1 MKLLINTESLLP
13 PITGIGTY
21 TQNLLEQFL
30 AMQALETIEC
40 FSGHHF
46 TSATQAL
53 QQCGASIERAAP
65 LVSSRGHLVQFLRN
79 SSLAYRARETLR
91 NSLLRLKSARLRNFV
106 YHEPNFILR
115 THKGPCVATIH
126 DLSFIH
132 YPHYHPPKRVA
143 WLTRELPRTLARA
156 DMLITDSEQV
166 RQELIARYA
175 VDEQRVRA
183 IYLGAAD
190 CYTEL
195 PASQTSATLAEYGL
209 EHDRYLLFVG
219 TLEPRKGVDTLI
231 EAWSR
236 LPEPM
241 RQEYPLV
248 LAGAQGWNNHDLQ
261 ARIDSL
267 AMTHGLRHLQFVPIE
282 ALPSLYAGASIF
294 VYPSL
299 YEGFGL
305 PVLEAMNCGTP
316 VICTTETTMAEFSAG
331 ATMLCEPGNSE
342 QLKDLMQKLLEDDA
356 RRATLGKAGLERAK
370 VFSWQRC
377 ASETLAVYRVVSG
390 ASA

>member
-1 MKLLINTESLLP
+1 MKLLINTESLRP

-21 TQNLLEQFL
+21 THNLLEQFVTMP
-30 AMQALETIEC
+30 AFEAITC

-46 TSATQAL
+46 SSATQTL
-53 QQCGASIERAAP
+53 QQCDRQQLANTSTKGR
-65 LVSSRGHLVQFLRN
+65 LHGLLRN
-79 SSLAYRARETLR
+79 STLAYRARESLR
-91 NSLLRLKSARLRNFV
+91 NNLLRLKSARLRSFV

-115 THKGPCVATIH
+115 AHNGPCIATIH
-126 DLSFIH
+126 DLSFIR
-132 YPHYHPPKRVA
+132 YPQLHPSKRVE
-143 WLTRELPRTLARA
+143 WLTSELPKTLARA
-156 DMLITDSEQV
+156 DFLITDSEQI
-166 RQELIARYA
+166 RQELIARFA

-195 PASQTSATLAEYGL
+195 PASQTSATLDEYGL

-236 LPEPM
+236 LPESM

-267 AMTHGLRHLQFVPIE
+267 AMTHGLRHLQFVPPE

-331 ATMLCEPGNSE
+331 TTMLCEPGNSE
-342 QLKDLMQKLLEDDA
+342 QLADSMQKLLEDDA
-356 RRATLGKAGLERAK
+356 RRSTLSKAGLERAK
-370 VFSWQRC
+370 DFSWQRC
-377 ASETLAVYRVVSG
+377 ASETLEIYRLVSG
-390 ASA
+390 AGT

>member
-21 TQNLLEQFL
+21 TQNLLEQFV

-53 QQCGASIERAAP
+53 QQCGDSIERAAP
-65 LVSSRGHLVQFLRN
+65 LASSRGHLVQFLRN

-156 DMLITDSEQV
+156 DSLITDSEHI
-166 RQELIARYA
+166 RRELIEHFCVR
-175 VDEQRVRA
+175 EERVRA
-183 IYLGAAD
+183 IHLGAAS
-190 CYTEL
+190 CFAPRTAE
-195 PASQTSATLAEYGL
+195 QTAQVLDKHQLCHGQ
-209 EHDRYLLFVG
+209 YLLFVG
-219 TLEPRKGVDTLI
+219 TLEPRKGIDTLLR
-231 EAWSR
+231 AWSS
-236 LPEPM
+236 LPDSLT
-241 RQEYPLV
+241 QAFPLV
-248 LAGAQGWNNHDLQ
+248 VAGAPGWGNDTT
-261 ARIDSL
+261 L
-267 AMTHGLRHLQFVPIE
+267 ATIAKLKQSRGLRHLNFVSS
-282 ALPSLYAGASIF
+282 ADLPELYAGARAF
-294 VYPSL
+294 VYPSH

-305 PVLEAMNCGTP
+305 PILEAMSSGVP
-316 VICTTETTMAEFSAG
+316 VICTHGTSM
-331 ATMLCEPGNSE
+331 CEITGDTALLVERGSVE
-342 QLKDLMQKLLEDDA
+342 HLVTQLQWLLEDDSA
-356 RRATLGKAGLERAK
+356 CEYFAVSGLKRAK
-370 VFSWQRC
+370 RFSWARC
-377 ASETLAVYRVVSG
+377 ASETLSVYRHI
-390 ASA
+390 SA